1 MPTIQNQPL
10 IPDFSKELDIE
21 SIISAP
27 LVAVSKAN
35 AVMVSGQTQF
45 LLEYCFTK
53 TADNNY
59 QPVLIEMQLARGVAD
74 ETKQPSDPDYIR
86 QEKMTFTVPLL
97 CIVPMNSLAVDK
109 VTIGFDLEV
118 TSAINKPSQL
128 TNGASKTVLDNKAQ
142 LNGKVTYNPQPN
154 TTQSGNS
161 RQRSQLSSKINVN
174 LSAANLPLPNG
185 VLTIIDLYTKAIQ
198 PAPAKNNTP
207 AV

>member
-10 IPDFSKELDIE
+10 IPDFTKELDIE

-59 QPVLIEMQLARGVAD
+59 QPVLIEMQLTRGIAD
-74 ETKQPSDPDYIR
+74 ETKQPGDPDYIR
-86 QEKMTFTVPLL
+86 QETMTFTVPLL

-118 TSAINKPSQL
+118 TSAVNQPSQP
-128 TNGASKTVLDNKAQ
+128 TNGSSKSVLDNKAQ
-142 LNGKVTYNPQPN
+142 LNGKVTYSPQPN
-154 TTQSGNS
+154 TTQPGNN

-185 VLTIIDLYTKAIQ
+185 VLTIIDLYTKGIQ
-198 PAPAKNNTP
+198 PAPSKNNTP